1 MTEGFPIP
9 AAIVQAEQVI
19 LRSRFISSL
28 APAPD
33 PTSARAFITEIK
45 ELYDDASH
53 NCWAFVAGAP
63 GSTASVGCSD
73 DGEPA
78 GTAGQPMLKVL
89 LHSGVGEIVA
99 VVTRYFGGTK
109 LGRGGLV
116 RAYSGGVQAVLETLD
131 TVHKVEMVR
140 LALTT
145 GVPDVGPISAV
156 RPRASKSRLKIRN
169 YSDRVQVWVVL
180 PAYRREEFVR
190 WFTDLTHGRGE
201 VQDLPRG

>member
-1 MTEGFPIP
+1 MTKGFPIP
-9 AAIVQAEQVI
+9 AAIVQSEQVI

-33 PTSARAFITEIK
+33 PASARAFIAEIK

-53 NCWAFVAGAP
+53 NCWAFVAGPP

-73 DGEPA
+73 DGEPT

-140 LALTT
+140 LALTLEYPMLDRFQRFST
-145 GVPDVGPISAV
+145 RFEAQVEDTV
-156 RPRASKSRLKIRN
+156 
-169 YSDRVQVWVVL
+169 YSDRVQVWTVL
-180 PAYRREEFVR
+180 PAHRREEFVR
-190 WFTDLTHGRGE
+190 WFTDLTHGQGE
-201 VQDLPRG
+201 VRDLLGG

>member
-1 MTEGFPIP
+1 MTEGFLIP
-9 AAIVQAEQVI
+9 AAIVQSEQVI

-33 PTSARAFITEIK
+33 PESARAFVAEIK

-53 NCWAFVAGAP
+53 NCWAFVAGVP

-73 DGEPA
+73 DGEPT

-89 LHSGVGEIVA
+89 LHSGVGEVVA

-116 RAYSGGVQAVLETLD
+116 RAYSGGVQAALEVLD
-131 TVHKVEMVR
+131 TVRKVEMVR
-140 LALTT
+140 LALTLEYPMLDRFQRSST
-145 GVPDVGPISAV
+145 RFGVQVEDTV
-156 RPRASKSRLKIRN
+156 
-169 YSDRVQVWVVL
+169 YSDRVQFWAVL
-180 PAYRREEFVR
+180 PAHRREEFVQ
-190 WFTDLTHGRGE
+190 WFRDLTFGQGE
-201 VQDLPRG
+201 LRDLPTE

>member
-9 AAIVQAEQVI
+9 AAIAQSEQII

-33 PTSARAFITEIK
+33 ADAARVFIAEIK

-73 DGEPA
+73 DGEPT

-116 RAYSGGVQAVLETLD
+116 RAYSGGVQAALEVLD
-131 TVHKVEMVR
+131 TVRKVELVR
-140 LALTT
+140 LVLTLDYPMLDRFQRSST
-145 GVPDVGPISAV
+145 RFEVQVEETEF
-156 RPRASKSRLKIRN
+156 
-169 YSDRVQVWVVL
+169 SDRVQVRAVL
-180 PAYRREEFVR
+180 PVHRRKEFVR

-201 VQDLPRG
+201 VQDRPRN

>member
-1 MTEGFPIP
+1 MTEGFLIP
-9 AAIVQAEQVI
+9 AAIVQSEQVI

-33 PTSARAFITEIK
+33 PESARAFVAEIK

-53 NCWAFVAGAP
+53 NCWAFVAGVP

-73 DGEPA
+73 DGEPT

-89 LHSGVGEIVA
+89 LHSGVGEVVA

-116 RAYSGGVQAVLETLD
+116 RAYSGGVQAALEVLD
-131 TVHKVEMVR
+131 TVRKVEMVR
-140 LALTT
+140 LALTLEYPMLDRFQRSST
-145 GVPDVGPISAV
+145 RFGVQVEDTV
-156 RPRASKSRLKIRN
+156 
-169 YSDRVQVWVVL
+169 YSDRVQVWTVL
-180 PAYRREEFVR
+180 PAHRREEFTR
-190 WFTDLTHGRGE
+190 WFLDLTRGQGE
-201 VQDLPRG
+201 VRDISTD

>member
-1 MTEGFPIP
+1 MTEGFPVP
-9 AAIVQAEQVI
+9 AGTIQAEQVI

-28 APAPD
+28 APASD
-33 PTSARAFITEIK
+33 PASARAFIAEIK

-73 DGEPA
+73 DGEPT

-116 RAYSGGVQAVLETLD
+116 RAYSGGVQAALEVLD
-131 TVHKVEMVR
+131 TVRKVEMVR
-140 LALTT
+140 LALTLEYPMLGRFQRT
-145 GVPDVGPISAV
+145 LTRFEVQVEDTVF
-156 RPRASKSRLKIRN
+156 
-169 YSDRVQVWVVL
+169 SDRVQVWTVL
-180 PAYRREEFVR
+180 PAHRHEEFMR
-190 WFTDLTHGRGE
+190 WFMDLTHGKGE
-201 VQDLPRG
+201 VRDIPKD

>member
-1 MTEGFPIP
+1 MNEGFSIP
-9 AAIVQAEQVI
+9 AAMVQSEQVI

-33 PTSARAFITEIK
+33 ADAARAFVAEIRTRY
-45 ELYDDASH
+45 EDASH

-89 LHSGVGEIVA
+89 LHSGVGEIAA

-116 RAYSGGVQAVLETLD
+116 RAYSGGVQAALEILD
-131 TVHKVEMVR
+131 TVRKVELVR
-140 LALTT
+140 LGLTLDYPMLDRFQRSGT
-145 GVPDVGPISAV
+145 RFEVQVEATEF
-156 RPRASKSRLKIRN
+156 
-169 YSDRVQVWVVL
+169 SDRVQARVVL
-180 PAYRREEFVR
+180 PAYRRKEFVR

-201 VQDLPRG
+201 VQDLPKG

>member
-1 MTEGFPIP
+1 MTEGFPVP
-9 AAIVQAEQVI
+9 AAMVQCEQVI

-33 PTSARAFITEIK
+33 PDSARAFIAEIK

-73 DGEPA
+73 DGEPS
-78 GTAGQPMLKVL
+78 GTSGQPMLKVL

-116 RAYSGGVQAVLETLD
+116 RAYTGGVQSALAVLD
-131 TVHKVEMVR
+131 TVPKVEMVR
-140 LALTT
+140 ITLRLEYSMLDRFQRSHTRF
-145 GVPDVGPISAV
+145 GVQVQDTVF
-156 RPRASKSRLKIRN
+156 
-169 YSDRVQVWVVL
+169 SDQVQVWVVL
-180 PAYRREEFVR
+180 PARRRSEFIR
-190 WFTDLTHGRGE
+190 WFLDLTHGQGE
-201 VQDLPRG
+201 VRDLPTE

>member
-9 AAIVQAEQVI
+9 AAIAQSEQVI

-33 PTSARAFITEIK
+33 ADAARAFIAEIK

-53 NCWAFVAGAP
+53 NCWAFVAGVP

-73 DGEPA
+73 DGEPT

-116 RAYSGGVQAVLETLD
+116 RAYSGGVQAALEVLD
-131 TVHKVEMVR
+131 TVRKVELVR
-140 LALTT
+140 LVLTLDYPMLDRFQRSGT
-145 GVPDVGPISAV
+145 RFEVQVEETEF
-156 RPRASKSRLKIRN
+156 
-169 YSDRVQVWVVL
+169 SDRVQVQAVL
-180 PAYRREEFVR
+180 PAYRRKEFVR

-201 VQDLPRG
+201 VQDRPRG

>member
-9 AAIVQAEQVI
+9 AAIAQSEQVI

-33 PTSARAFITEIK
+33 ADAARAFIAEIK

-53 NCWAFVAGAP
+53 NCWAFVAGTP

-73 DGEPA
+73 DGEPT

-116 RAYSGGVQAVLETLD
+116 RAYSGGVQAALEVLD
-131 TVHKVEMVR
+131 TVRKVELVR
-140 LALTT
+140 LVLTLDYPMLDRFQRSST
-145 GVPDVGPISAV
+145 RFEVQVEETEF
-156 RPRASKSRLKIRN
+156 
-169 YSDRVQVWVVL
+169 SDRVQVRAVL
-180 PAYRREEFVR
+180 PAYRRKEFVR

-201 VQDLPRG
+201 VQDRPRG